1 MQKIHQARSSAHHP
15 AQGDV
20 MITIRNLN
28 FGSRIFGAGI
38 LTVLLIGA
46 GLLISAFTTEA
57 NSKPTFGKGDRLD
70 IRPTTCA
77 QQVWPYYEN
86 NCLRTK
92 LTDTG
97 SSVRVIAID
106 RR

>member
-1 MQKIHQARSSAHHP
+1 MFQAQSTARRP
-15 AQGDV
+15 QQGDV

-28 FGSRIFGAGI
+28 FTTRIFGAGV

-70 IRPTTCA
+70 IRPATCA
-77 QQVWPYYEN
+77 QQVWPYYDN
-86 NCLRTK
+86 ACLRTR
-92 LTDTG
+92 LTDAG
-97 SSVRVIAID
+97 APARVIAID
-106 RR
+106 NR

>member
-1 MQKIHQARSSAHHP
+1 
-15 AQGDV
+15 

-28 FGSRIFGAGI
+28 FGNSIFGAGI
-38 LTVLLIGA
+38 LMVVLIGA

-57 NSKPTFGKGDRLD
+57 NSKPTFGKADRLD

-77 QQVWPYYEN
+77 QQVWPYYAT

-92 LTDTG
+92 LTGVGTP
-97 SSVRVIAID
+97 VRIIAID